1 VDEPVERFS
10 TATEGPAAGRL
21 LVATAALTDPNFSH
35 SVVLLLD
42 HDADGTL
49 GVVLNRPTSVAV
61 SAVLPDWAVAVAP
74 PEVLFEGGPV
84 NTDAA
89 LAVAAVPSHEG
100 PEPLGFRRLFGTTGI
115 IDLDTPPEVL
125 APAVSRLRIFAGYA
139 GWGRGQL
146 EDEIAEGSWYV
157 VDSHVDDVFQ
167 DDPSGLWAAVLRR
180 QPGELAWVSTK
191 PVDPTLN

>member
-21 LVATAALTDPNFSH
+21 LVATPALADPNFSH
-35 SVVLLLD
+35 AVVLLLD
-42 HDADGTL
+42 HDEDGTL
-49 GVVLNRPTSVAV
+49 GVVINRPTSVAV
-61 SAVLPDWAVAVAP
+61 AAVLPDWSAAVAV

-84 NTDAA
+84 HTDAA
-89 LAVAAVPSHEG
+89 LAVAAVTAREG
-100 PEPLGFRRLFGTTGI
+100 PEPLGFRRLFGSTGI

-125 APAVSRLRIFAGYA
+125 APAVDRLRIFAGYA

-146 EDEIAEGSWYV
+146 EDEIADGSWYV
-157 VDSHVDDVFQ
+157 VDSAVDDVFQ
-167 DDPSGLWAAVLRR
+167 PDPSRLWREVLRR
-180 QPGELAWVSTK
+180 QAGELAWVSTK